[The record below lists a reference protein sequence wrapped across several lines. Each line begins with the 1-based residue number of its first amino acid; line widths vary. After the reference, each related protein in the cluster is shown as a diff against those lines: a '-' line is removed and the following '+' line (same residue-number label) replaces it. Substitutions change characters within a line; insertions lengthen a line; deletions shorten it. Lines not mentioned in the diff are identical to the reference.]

1 MNLSEFFTP
10 YTPENH
16 ETFHHEQLGAV
27 IQSFT
32 GDVYIED
39 YDIAIIGVEED
50 RGNPG
55 NAGCKYAPDAIRA
68 QLYKLFLP
76 VEQSL
81 SIIDLGNI
89 KAGFQTS
96 DTYFALQ
103 ESIIQL
109 LKKNVVPVILG
120 GTQDLTYANFTAYQQ
135 LEQVVN
141 IVSVDNRLDIGY
153 NPEEELNASNY
164 LTHIILHQPNLLFNF
179 SNVGYQSYYVANEEI
194 ELINKLFFDAYR
206 LGRVQQAMDET
217 EPVVRNA
224 DIISFDMSAI
234 RYSDAFAN
242 KQATPNGFF
251 GNEACQIARYAGLSD
266 KVSSFG
272 LYEYNPE
279 LDKQGITAQLA
290 AQIIWYFI
298 EGFYNRKKDFPLGDI
313 KQYLKYIVH
322 LDDGKE
328 LNFYKSDKSERW
340 WMEVPYPEHKEI
352 KFKRHLLVPC
362 TYKDYQIACNNEM
375 PDRWWKTYLKLQ

>member
-50 RGNPG
+50 RGNPD